1 MESLYRKYRPKTFED
16 VVGQQHVV
24 STLEHAVLEGRTSHA
39 YLFCGPRGTGKTT
52 MARILAKAL
61 MCERGAGQLPD
72 GTCENCQL
80 IAAGEHPD
88 VYELDAA
95 SRTGVDNVREEI
107 IGRVS
112 FAPVRGSYKVYIID
126 EVHMLTTA
134 AFNALLKTLEEPPE
148 HIVFVLCT
156 TDPQKVP
163 ETILS
168 RVQRFD
174 FHAIGASDIL
184 GQLKRVCDA
193 EGFSYDEAALELVV
207 RHARGG
213 MRDALSALEQLSTF
227 GGGSVS
233 LDAARDLLGEV
244 SSSMLTELTG
254 ALARRDVPTVFAR
267 IGELVESGRDL
278 LQLARELSAHLRD
291 VYVASVVGEGAS
303 TLPVAGDELRQLKDE
318 ALAFG
323 APDRV
328 ARALAVMSEVSSEMR
343 VATNQRLALE
353 VALTR
358 IARPKSDLTL
368 DSLAERVAQLEKTV
382 EALAA
387 GSASVP
393 MSTTPASSLTAP
405 ALAPTAPALA
415 PTAPAPTSSDPTPQ
429 ASARQT
435 ISAPQ
440 VAPAPVHAER
450 PEPQAPQPPTLEQQT
465 QSTSQEPQQ
474 VPASVARQAPQELLT
489 SKEAPLASPAQP
501 APQQRSSE
509 GASQSDQTT
518 GAGAAQQPQPPDAAV
533 QPRKETAPATPAVTP
548 ATPAVTPATPA
559 VTPATPAITDGGEL
573 QRRWRQVVDGL
584 VRTDP
589 PRGSLLA
596 ASTALEDDGH
606 RLLINLP
613 KGSSFVTK
621 MLDRKDVRATVE
633 AAVRQAFGERALV
646 YAESSLVG
654 ADIARSRAKAPAPT
668 PARGTMVTP
677 QPLSA
682 SQGQATPQVVSS
694 VVPQRGPAPAPQ
706 SAMSHAAAPAAAP
719 QTEPPVEEVPLESY
733 YDMPWDEP
741 SAYEDEPMA
750 PVGEASLAAEPQVV
764 SRAVPGPEPVR
775 QTSQQ
780 VEPRTAVVFEAEAA
794 NTAES
799 KPKPD
804 PKPKAKTTAKT
815 EPKQK
820 PKPDPK
826 PDPKPKS
833 KAELKPRSKP
843 KGSRSA
849 PKRADGMPQDM
860 NELLAMLTEVFGD
873 GVEASVEKLQDS
885 AVEQN

>member
-291 VYVASVVGEGAS
+291 VYVASVAGEGAS

-387 GSASVP
+387 GNASVP

-405 ALAPTAPALA
+405 ALAPTAPA
-415 PTAPAPTSSDPTPQ
+415 PTPPDPTPQ

-450 PEPQAPQPPTLEQQT
+450 PEPQASQPPTLEQRT

-474 VPASVARQAPQELLT
+474 VPASVARQAPQELLA
-489 SKEAPLASPAQP
+489 SEEAPLASPAQP
-501 APQQRSSE
+501 APQKRSSE

-518 GAGAAQQPQPPDAAV
+518 GAGAAQQSQPPDVAV
-533 QPRKETAPATPAVTP
+533 QPRKETA
-548 ATPAVTPATPA
+548 PATPA

-694 VVPQRGPAPAPQ
+694 VVPQRGPAPVPQ
-706 SAMSHAAAPAAAP
+706 PAMSHAAAPATAP
-719 QTEPPVEEVPLESY
+719 QAEPPVEEVPLESY

-741 SAYEDEPMA
+741 PAYEDEPMA
-750 PVGEASLAAEPQVV
+750 PVGEASLAAEPQVA
-764 SRAVPGPEPVR
+764 SRAVPGPEPVH

-826 PDPKPKS
+826 PKS
-833 KAELKPRSKP
+833 KTEPKLRSKP
-843 KGSRSA
+843 KGSKSA

>member
-387 GSASVP
+387 GNASVP

-405 ALAPTAPALA
+405 ALAPTAPS
-415 PTAPAPTSSDPTPQ
+415 PTPPDPTPQ
-429 ASARQT
+429 ASARQ
-435 ISAPQ
+435 IVSAPQ

-474 VPASVARQAPQELLT
+474 VPASVARQTPQELLT
-489 SKEAPLASPAQP
+489 SEEAPLASP

-509 GASQSDQTT
+509 GVSQSDQTT

-548 ATPAVTPATPA
+548 AVPAVTPATPA
-559 VTPATPAITDGGEL
+559 VTDGGEL

-646 YAESSLVG
+646 YAESSLIG

-668 PARGTMVTP
+668 PARSTMVTP

-682 SQGQATPQVVSS
+682 SQGQAAPQAVSS

-706 SAMSHAAAPAAAP
+706 PAVSHAAAPATAP
-719 QTEPPVEEVPLESY
+719 QTEPPIEEVPLESY

-750 PVGEASLAAEPQVV
+750 PVGEASLGAEPQVA
-764 SRAVPGPEPVR
+764 SRAVPGPVH

-794 NTAES
+794 STAES
-799 KPKPD
+799 KSKPD

-826 PDPKPKS
+826 PKS
-833 KAELKPRSKP
+833 KAEPKPRSKP
-843 KGSRSA
+843 KGSRSV

>member
-387 GSASVP
+387 GNASVP

-405 ALAPTAPALA
+405 ALAPTAPA
-415 PTAPAPTSSDPTPQ
+415 PTPPDPTPQ

-435 ISAPQ
+435 VSVPQ
-440 VAPAPVHAER
+440 VAPAPVYAER

-474 VPASVARQAPQELLT
+474 VPASVVRQVPQELLT
-489 SKEAPLASPAQP
+489 SEEAPLASPAQP

-509 GASQSDQTT
+509 GVSQSDQTT

-548 ATPAVTPATPA
+548 ATPAVT
-559 VTPATPAITDGGEL
+559 DGGAL

-668 PARGTMVTP
+668 PARSTMVTP

-682 SQGQATPQVVSS
+682 SQGQATSQAVSS

-706 SAMSHAAAPAAAP
+706 PAMSHAAVPATAP
-719 QTEPPVEEVPLESY
+719 QAEPPVEEVPLESY

-741 SAYEDEPMA
+741 PAYEDEPMA
-750 PVGEASLAAEPQVV
+750 PVGEASLAAEPQVA
-764 SRAVPGPEPVR
+764 SRAVPGPGPVH

-826 PDPKPKS
+826 PKS
-833 KAELKPRSKP
+833 KAEPKPRSKP
-843 KGSRSA
+843 KGSRSV

>member
-323 APDRV
+323 APDRM

-387 GSASVP
+387 GNASVP

-405 ALAPTAPALA
+405 ALAPTAPA
-415 PTAPAPTSSDPTPQ
+415 PTPPDPMPQ

-435 ISAPQ
+435 IFAPQ

-450 PEPQAPQPPTLEQQT
+450 PEPQAPQPPTLEQRA

-489 SKEAPLASPAQP
+489 SEEVPLASPAQP
-501 APQQRSSE
+501 APQKRSSE

-518 GAGAAQQPQPPDAAV
+518 GAGAAQQSQPPDVAV
-533 QPRKETAPATPAVTP
+533 QPRKETA
-548 ATPAVTPATPA
+548 PATPA

-682 SQGQATPQVVSS
+682 SQGQAAPQAVSS
-694 VVPQRGPAPAPQ
+694 VIPQRGPMPAPRP
-706 SAMSHAAAPAAAP
+706 AVSHAAAPATAP
-719 QTEPPVEEVPLESY
+719 QAEPPIEEVPLESY

-741 SAYEDEPMA
+741 PAYEDEPMA
-750 PVGEASLAAEPQVV
+750 PVGEASLATEPQVA
-764 SRAVPGPEPVR
+764 SRAVPGPEPVH

-794 NTAES
+794 STAES

-826 PDPKPKS
+826 PKS
-833 KAELKPRSKP
+833 KTEPKLRSKP
-843 KGSRSA
+843 KGSKSV

>member
-405 ALAPTAPALA
+405 APT
-415 PTAPAPTSSDPTPQ
+415 PTAPAPTPPDPTPQ

-450 PEPQAPQPPTLEQQT
+450 PEPQAPQPPTLEQQA

-474 VPASVARQAPQELLT
+474 VPASVARQTPQELLT
-489 SKEAPLASPAQP
+489 SEEAPLASPAQP

-509 GASQSDQTT
+509 GALRSDQTT
-518 GAGAAQQPQPPDAAV
+518 GAGAAQQSQPLEAAV

-548 ATPAVTPATPA
+548 ATPAVTPA
-559 VTPATPAITDGGEL
+559 VPAITDGGEL

-694 VVPQRGPAPAPQ
+694 VVPQRGPAPVPQ
-706 SAMSHAAAPAAAP
+706 PAMSHAAAPATAL

-750 PVGEASLAAEPQVV
+750 PVGEASLAAEPQVA

-826 PDPKPKS
+826 PKS
-833 KAELKPRSKP
+833 KAEPKPRSKP

>member
-382 EALAA
+382 EVLAA

-393 MSTTPASSLTAP
+393 MPTTPASSLTAP
-405 ALAPTAPALA
+405 ALAPTAPA
-415 PTAPAPTSSDPTPQ
+415 PISPDPTPQ

-450 PEPQAPQPPTLEQQT
+450 PEPQAPQPPTLEQQA

-489 SKEAPLASPAQP
+489 SEEAPLASPAQP

-559 VTPATPAITDGGEL
+559 ITDGGEL

-584 VRTDP
+584 VRRDP

-682 SQGQATPQVVSS
+682 SQGQATPQAVSS
-694 VVPQRGPAPAPQ
+694 VVPQRGPAPVPQ
-706 SAMSHAAAPAAAP
+706 PAMSHAAAPATAP
-719 QTEPPVEEVPLESY
+719 QAEPPVEEVPLESY

-741 SAYEDEPMA
+741 PAYEDEPMA
-750 PVGEASLAAEPQVV
+750 PVGEASLAAEPQVA
-764 SRAVPGPEPVR
+764 SRAVPGPEPVH

-826 PDPKPKS
+826 PKS
-833 KAELKPRSKP
+833 KAEPKPRSKP
-843 KGSRSA
+843 KGSRSV

>member
-318 ALAFG
+318 ALVFG

-358 IARPKSDLTL
+358 IARPKADLTL

-387 GSASVP
+387 GNASVP

-405 ALAPTAPALA
+405 ALAPTAPAST
-415 PTAPAPTSSDPTPQ
+415 PPDPTPQ

-450 PEPQAPQPPTLEQQT
+450 PEPQAPQPPTLEQQA

-501 APQQRSSE
+501 APQQRPSE
-509 GASQSDQTT
+509 GVSQSDQTT
-518 GAGAAQQPQPPDAAV
+518 GAGAAQQSQPPDVAV
-533 QPRKETAPATPAVTP
+533 QPRKETAPATLAVTP
-548 ATPAVTPATPA
+548 ATPAV
-559 VTPATPAITDGGEL
+559 TDGGEL

-682 SQGQATPQVVSS
+682 SQGQAAPQAVSS
-694 VVPQRGPAPAPQ
+694 VIPQRGPMPAPRP
-706 SAMSHAAAPAAAP
+706 AVSHAAAPATAP
-719 QTEPPVEEVPLESY
+719 QAEPPIEEVPLESY

-741 SAYEDEPMA
+741 PAYEDEPMA
-750 PVGEASLAAEPQVV
+750 PVGEASLATEPQVA
-764 SRAVPGPEPVR
+764 SRAVPGPEPVH

-794 NTAES
+794 STAES

-820 PKPDPK
+820 SE

-833 KAELKPRSKP
+833 KTEPKLRSKP
-843 KGSRSA
+843 KGSKSV

>member
-387 GSASVP
+387 GNASVP

-405 ALAPTAPALA
+405 ALAPTAPS
-415 PTAPAPTSSDPTPQ
+415 PTPPDPTPQ
-429 ASARQT
+429 ASARQ
-435 ISAPQ
+435 IVSAPQ

-474 VPASVARQAPQELLT
+474 VPASVVRQAPQELLT
-489 SKEAPLASPAQP
+489 SEEAPLASP

-509 GASQSDQTT
+509 GVSQSDQTT

-548 ATPAVTPATPA
+548 AVPAVTPATPA
-559 VTPATPAITDGGEL
+559 VTDGGEL

-646 YAESSLVG
+646 YAESSLIG

-668 PARGTMVTP
+668 PARSTMVTP

-682 SQGQATPQVVSS
+682 SQGQAAPQAVSS

-706 SAMSHAAAPAAAP
+706 PAVSHAAAPATAP
-719 QTEPPVEEVPLESY
+719 QTEPPIEEVPLESY

-750 PVGEASLAAEPQVV
+750 PVGEASLGAEPQVA
-764 SRAVPGPEPVR
+764 SRAVPGPVH

-826 PDPKPKS
+826 PKS
-833 KAELKPRSKP
+833 KTEPKLRSKP
-843 KGSRSA
+843 KGSKSA

>member
-291 VYVASVVGEGAS
+291 VYVASVVGEGTS

-387 GSASVP
+387 GNAPVP
-393 MSTTPASSLTAP
+393 MSTT
-405 ALAPTAPALA
+405 PALA
-415 PTAPAPTSSDPTPQ
+415 PTAPAPTPPDPMPQ

-450 PEPQAPQPPTLEQQT
+450 PEPQAPQPPTLEQQA

-489 SKEAPLASPAQP
+489 SEEVPLASPAQP
-501 APQQRSSE
+501 APQKRSSE

-518 GAGAAQQPQPPDAAV
+518 GAGAAQQSQPPDVAV
-533 QPRKETAPATPAVTP
+533 QPRKETAPATPAITP
-548 ATPAVTPATPA
+548 AAPA

-677 QPLSA
+677 RPLSA
-682 SQGQATPQVVSS
+682 SQGQATPQVVSP
-694 VVPQRGPAPAPQ
+694 VVLQRGPAPAPQ
-706 SAMSHAAAPAAAP
+706 PAMSHAAAPATAP
-719 QTEPPVEEVPLESY
+719 QAEPPVEEVPLESY

-741 SAYEDEPMA
+741 PAYEDEPMA
-750 PVGEASLAAEPQVV
+750 PVGEASLAAEPQVA
-764 SRAVPGPEPVR
+764 SRAVPGPEPVH

-794 NTAES
+794 STAES

-826 PDPKPKS
+826 PKS
-833 KAELKPRSKP
+833 KTEPKLRSKP
-843 KGSRSA
+843 KGSKSV

>member
-382 EALAA
+382 EVLAA
-387 GSASVP
+387 GNASVP

-405 ALAPTAPALA
+405 ALAPTAPA
-415 PTAPAPTSSDPTPQ
+415 PTPPDSTPQ

-435 ISAPQ
+435 IFAPQ

-450 PEPQAPQPPTLEQQT
+450 PEPQAPQPPTLEQRA

-489 SKEAPLASPAQP
+489 SEEVPLASPAQP
-501 APQQRSSE
+501 APQKRSSE

-518 GAGAAQQPQPPDAAV
+518 GAGAAQQPQPPDAVV
-533 QPRKETAPATPAVTP
+533 QPRKETAP

-668 PARGTMVTP
+668 PTRSTMVTP

-682 SQGQATPQVVSS
+682 SQGQAAPQAVSS

-706 SAMSHAAAPAAAP
+706 PVVSHAAAPATAP
-719 QTEPPVEEVPLESY
+719 QTEPPIEEVPLESY

-750 PVGEASLAAEPQVV
+750 PVGEASLAAEPQVA
-764 SRAVPGPEPVR
+764 SRAVPGPVH

-815 EPKQK
+815 EPKHK
-820 PKPDPK
+820 PK

-833 KAELKPRSKP
+833 KAEPKPRSKP
-843 KGSRSA
+843 KGSRSV

>member
-387 GSASVP
+387 GNASVP

-405 ALAPTAPALA
+405 ALAPTAPA
-415 PTAPAPTSSDPTPQ
+415 PTPPDPTPQ

-435 ISAPQ
+435 VSVPQ
-440 VAPAPVHAER
+440 VAPAPVYAER
-450 PEPQAPQPPTLEQQT
+450 PEPQAPQPPTLEQQA

-474 VPASVARQAPQELLT
+474 VPASVVRQVPQELLT
-489 SKEAPLASPAQP
+489 SEEAPLASPAQP
-501 APQQRSSE
+501 APQQRSS
-509 GASQSDQTT
+509 GGVSQSDQTT
-518 GAGAAQQPQPPDAAV
+518 GTGAAQQPQPPDAAV
-533 QPRKETAPATPAVTP
+533 QPRKETA
-548 ATPAVTPATPA
+548 PATPA

-668 PARGTMVTP
+668 PARSTMVTP

-682 SQGQATPQVVSS
+682 SQGQATSQAVSS

-706 SAMSHAAAPAAAP
+706 PAMSHAAVPATAP
-719 QTEPPVEEVPLESY
+719 QAEPPVEEVPLESY

-741 SAYEDEPMA
+741 PAYEDEPMA
-750 PVGEASLAAEPQVV
+750 PVGEASLAAEPQVA
-764 SRAVPGPEPVR
+764 SRAVPGPEPVH

-826 PDPKPKS
+826 PKS
-833 KAELKPRSKP
+833 KTEPKLRSKP
-843 KGSRSA
+843 KGSKSV

>member
-382 EALAA
+382 EVLAA
-387 GSASVP
+387 GNASVP

-405 ALAPTAPALA
+405 ALAPTAPA
-415 PTAPAPTSSDPTPQ
+415 PTPPDSTPQ

-435 ISAPQ
+435 IFAPQ

-450 PEPQAPQPPTLEQQT
+450 PEPQAPQPPTLEQRA

-489 SKEAPLASPAQP
+489 SEEVPLASPAQP
-501 APQQRSSE
+501 APQKRSSE

-518 GAGAAQQPQPPDAAV
+518 GAGAAQQSQPPDVAV
-533 QPRKETAPATPAVTP
+533 QPRKETA
-548 ATPAVTPATPA
+548 PATPA

-668 PARGTMVTP
+668 PARSTMVTP

-682 SQGQATPQVVSS
+682 SQGQAAPQAVSS
-694 VVPQRGPAPAPQ
+694 VIPQRGPAPAPRP
-706 SAMSHAAAPAAAP
+706 AVSHAAAPATAP
-719 QTEPPVEEVPLESY
+719 QTEPPIEEVPLESY

-750 PVGEASLAAEPQVV
+750 PVGEASLAAEPQVA
-764 SRAVPGPEPVR
+764 SRAVPGPVH

-826 PDPKPKS
+826 PKSKTDPK
-833 KAELKPRSKP
+833 LRSKP
-843 KGSRSA
+843 KGSKSV

>member
-382 EALAA
+382 EVLAA

-405 ALAPTAPALA
+405 ALAPTAPAST
-415 PTAPAPTSSDPTPQ
+415 PPDPMPQ

-450 PEPQAPQPPTLEQQT
+450 PEPQAPQPPTLEQQA

-489 SKEAPLASPAQP
+489 SEEVPLASPAQP
-501 APQQRSSE
+501 APQKRSSE
-509 GASQSDQTT
+509 GASQPDQTT

-548 ATPAVTPATPA
+548 ATPAVTPAAPA
-559 VTPATPAITDGGEL
+559 VTDGGEL

-682 SQGQATPQVVSS
+682 SQGQATSQAVSS

-706 SAMSHAAAPAAAP
+706 PAMSHAAVPATAP
-719 QTEPPVEEVPLESY
+719 QAEPPVEEVPLESY

-741 SAYEDEPMA
+741 PAYEDEPMA
-750 PVGEASLAAEPQVV
+750 PVGEASLAAEPQVA
-764 SRAVPGPEPVR
+764 SRAVPGPVH

-826 PDPKPKS
+826 PKS
-833 KAELKPRSKP
+833 KTEPKLRSKP
-843 KGSRSA
+843 KGSKSV

>member
-382 EALAA
+382 EVLAA

-393 MSTTPASSLTAP
+393 MSTTPASSLTAS
-405 ALAPTAPALA
+405 ALA
-415 PTAPAPTSSDPTPQ
+415 PTAPAPTPPDPTPQ

-465 QSTSQEPQQ
+465 RSTSQEPQQ

-501 APQQRSSE
+501 APQKRSSE

-518 GAGAAQQPQPPDAAV
+518 GAGAAQQSQPPDVAV
-533 QPRKETAPATPAVTP
+533 QPRKETA
-548 ATPAVTPATPA
+548 PATPA

-682 SQGQATPQVVSS
+682 SQGQTTSQAVSS

-706 SAMSHAAAPAAAP
+706 PAVSYAAAPATAP
-719 QTEPPVEEVPLESY
+719 QAEPPVEEVPLESY

-741 SAYEDEPMA
+741 PAYEDEPMA
-750 PVGEASLAAEPQVV
+750 PVGEASLAAEPQVA

-820 PKPDPK
+820 SE

-833 KAELKPRSKP
+833 KAEPKPRSKP
-843 KGSRSA
+843 KGSRSV

-873 GVEASVEKLQDS
+873 GVEASVKKLQDS

>member
-80 IAAGEHPD
+80 IATGEHPD

-291 VYVASVVGEGAS
+291 VYVASVVGEDAS

-405 ALAPTAPALA
+405 ALAPTAPA
-415 PTAPAPTSSDPTPQ
+415 PTSPDPTPQ

-450 PEPQAPQPPTLEQQT
+450 PEPQAPQPPTLEQQA

-489 SKEAPLASPAQP
+489 SEEAPLASPAQP

-548 ATPAVTPATPA
+548 ATPAVTPAA
-559 VTPATPAITDGGEL
+559 PAITDGGEL

-668 PARGTMVTP
+668 PARSTMVTP

-694 VVPQRGPAPAPQ
+694 VVQQRGPAPAPQ

-780 VEPRTAVVFEAEAA
+780 VEPRTAVVFKAEAA

-820 PKPDPK
+820 PKPN
-826 PDPKPKS
+826 PKPKS
-833 KAELKPRSKP
+833 KAEPKPRSKP

>member
-368 DSLAERVAQLEKTV
+368 DSLAERVAQLEKIV

-405 ALAPTAPALA
+405 ALAPTAPA
-415 PTAPAPTSSDPTPQ
+415 PTPPDPMPQ

-435 ISAPQ
+435 IFAPQ

-450 PEPQAPQPPTLEQQT
+450 PEPQAPQPLTLEQQT
-465 QSTSQEPQQ
+465 RSTSQEPQQ

-489 SKEAPLASPAQP
+489 SEEVPLASPAQP
-501 APQQRSSE
+501 APQKRSSE

-518 GAGAAQQPQPPDAAV
+518 GAGAAQQSQPPDAVV

-548 ATPAVTPATPA
+548 AAPAVTPATPA
-559 VTPATPAITDGGEL
+559 VTDGGEL

-646 YAESSLVG
+646 YAESSLIG

-668 PARGTMVTP
+668 PARSTMVTP

-682 SQGQATPQVVSS
+682 SQGQAAPQAVSS

-706 SAMSHAAAPAAAP
+706 PAVSHAAEPATAP
-719 QTEPPVEEVPLESY
+719 QTEPPIEEVPLESY

-741 SAYEDEPMA
+741 PAYEDEPMA
-750 PVGEASLAAEPQVV
+750 PVGEASLAAEPQVA
-764 SRAVPGPEPVR
+764 SRAVPGPEPVH

-780 VEPRTAVVFEAEAA
+780 VEPRTAVVFEVEAA

-804 PKPKAKTTAKT
+804 PKPKAKTAAKT

-820 PKPDPK
+820 SE

-833 KAELKPRSKP
+833 KTEPKLRSKP
-843 KGSRSA
+843 KGSKSV

>member
-368 DSLAERVAQLEKTV
+368 DSLAERVAQLEKIV

-405 ALAPTAPALA
+405 ALAPTAPA
-415 PTAPAPTSSDPTPQ
+415 PTPPDPMPQ

-435 ISAPQ
+435 IFAPQ

-450 PEPQAPQPPTLEQQT
+450 PEPQAPQPLTLEQQT
-465 QSTSQEPQQ
+465 RSTSQEPQQ

-489 SKEAPLASPAQP
+489 SEEVPLASPAQP
-501 APQQRSSE
+501 APQKRSSE

-518 GAGAAQQPQPPDAAV
+518 GAGAAQQSQPPDAVV

-548 ATPAVTPATPA
+548 AAPAVTPATPA
-559 VTPATPAITDGGEL
+559 VTDGGEL

-646 YAESSLVG
+646 YAESSLIG

-668 PARGTMVTP
+668 PARSTMVTP

-682 SQGQATPQVVSS
+682 SQGQAAPQAVSS

-706 SAMSHAAAPAAAP
+706 PAVSHAAEPATAP
-719 QTEPPVEEVPLESY
+719 QTEPPIEEVPLESY

-750 PVGEASLAAEPQVV
+750 PVGKASLAAEPQVA
-764 SRAVPGPEPVR
+764 SRAVPGPVH

-780 VEPRTAVVFEAEAA
+780 VEPRTAVVFEVEAA

-804 PKPKAKTTAKT
+804 PKPKAKTAAKT

-820 PKPDPK
+820 SE

-833 KAELKPRSKP
+833 KTEPKFRSKP
-843 KGSRSA
+843 KGSKSV

>member
-227 GGGSVS
+227 GGGSVL

-254 ALARRDVPTVFAR
+254 ALARRDVPTVFAS

-387 GSASVP
+387 GNASVP

-415 PTAPAPTSSDPTPQ
+415 PTAPAPTPPDPTPQ
-429 ASARQT
+429 ASARQ
-435 ISAPQ
+435 IGSAPQ

-450 PEPQAPQPPTLEQQT
+450 PEPQAPQPLTLEQQT

-474 VPASVARQAPQELLT
+474 VPASVVRQAPQELLT
-489 SKEAPLASPAQP
+489 PEEAPLASPAQP
-501 APQQRSSE
+501 AAPQQRSSE
-509 GASQSDQTT
+509 GVSQSDQTT

-548 ATPAVTPATPA
+548 ATPAV
-559 VTPATPAITDGGEL
+559 TDGGEL

-668 PARGTMVTP
+668 PARSTMVTP

-682 SQGQATPQVVSS
+682 SQGQAASQAVSS

-706 SAMSHAAAPAAAP
+706 PAVSHAAAPATAP
-719 QTEPPVEEVPLESY
+719 QTEPPIEEVPLESY

-741 SAYEDEPMA
+741 LAYEDEPMA
-750 PVGEASLAAEPQVV
+750 PVGEASLAAEPQVA
-764 SRAVPGPEPVR
+764 SRAVPGPVH

-804 PKPKAKTTAKT
+804 SKPKAKTTAKT

-826 PDPKPKS
+826 PKS
-833 KAELKPRSKP
+833 KTEPKLRSKP
-843 KGSRSA
+843 KGSKSV

>member
-107 IGRVS
+107 IGRVG

-405 ALAPTAPALA
+405 ALAPTAPA
-415 PTAPAPTSSDPTPQ
+415 PTSSDPTPQ

-465 QSTSQEPQQ
+465 QSTLQEPQQ

-489 SKEAPLASPAQP
+489 SEEAPLASPAQP

-533 QPRKETAPATPAVTP
+533 QPRKETAP

-682 SQGQATPQVVSS
+682 SQGQAAPQAVSS
-694 VVPQRGPAPAPQ
+694 VVQQRGPAPAPQ
-706 SAMSHAAAPAAAP
+706 PAMSHAAAPATAP
-719 QTEPPVEEVPLESY
+719 QAEPPVEEVPLESY

-750 PVGEASLAAEPQVV
+750 PVGEASLAAEPQVA

-780 VEPRTAVVFEAEAA
+780 VEPRTAVVFEAQAA

-804 PKPKAKTTAKT
+804 SKPKAKTTAKT

-820 PKPDPK
+820 PKPN
-826 PDPKPKS
+826 PKPKS
-833 KAELKPRSKP
+833 KAEPKPRSKP
-843 KGSRSA
+843 KGSRSV

>member
-382 EALAA
+382 EVLAA

-393 MSTTPASSLTAP
+393 MSTTPASSLTAS
-405 ALAPTAPALA
+405 ALA
-415 PTAPAPTSSDPTPQ
+415 PTAPAPTPPDSTPQ

-450 PEPQAPQPPTLEQQT
+450 PEPQAPQPPTLEQQA

-509 GASQSDQTT
+509 GVSQSDQTT
-518 GAGAAQQPQPPDAAV
+518 GAGAAQQPQPPDVAV
-533 QPRKETAPATPAVTP
+533 QPRKETA
-548 ATPAVTPATPA
+548 PATPA

-682 SQGQATPQVVSS
+682 SQGQATSQAVSS

-706 SAMSHAAAPAAAP
+706 SAMSHAAVPATAP
-719 QTEPPVEEVPLESY
+719 QAEPPVEEVPLESY

-741 SAYEDEPMA
+741 PAYEDEPMA
-750 PVGEASLAAEPQVV
+750 PVGEASLAAEPQVA
-764 SRAVPGPEPVR
+764 SRAVPGPEPVH

-815 EPKQK
+815 DPKQK

-826 PDPKPKS
+826 PKS
-833 KAELKPRSKP
+833 KTEPKLRSKP

>member
-387 GSASVP
+387 GNASVP

-415 PTAPAPTSSDPTPQ
+415 PTAPAPQ

-435 ISAPQ
+435 IFAPQ

-450 PEPQAPQPPTLEQQT
+450 PEPQAPQPPTLEQRA

-489 SKEAPLASPAQP
+489 SEEVPLASLAQP
-501 APQQRSSE
+501 APQKRSSE

-518 GAGAAQQPQPPDAAV
+518 GAGAAQQSQPPDVAV

-548 ATPAVTPATPA
+548 T
-559 VTPATPAITDGGEL
+559 TPAITDGGEL

-682 SQGQATPQVVSS
+682 SQGQATSQAVSS

-706 SAMSHAAAPAAAP
+706 PAMSRAAVPATAP
-719 QTEPPVEEVPLESY
+719 QAEPPVEEVPLESY

-741 SAYEDEPMA
+741 PAYEDEPMA
-750 PVGEASLAAEPQVV
+750 PVGEASLAAEPQVA
-764 SRAVPGPEPVR
+764 SRAVPGPEPVH

-794 NTAES
+794 STAES

-826 PDPKPKS
+826 PKS
-833 KAELKPRSKP
+833 KTEPKLRSKP
-843 KGSRSA
+843 KGSKSV

>member
-405 ALAPTAPALA
+405 ALAPTAPA
-415 PTAPAPTSSDPTPQ
+415 PTPPDPTPQ

-450 PEPQAPQPPTLEQQT
+450 PEPQAPQPPTLEQQA

-474 VPASVARQAPQELLT
+474 VPASVARQTPQELLT
-489 SKEAPLASPAQP
+489 SEEAPLASPAQP

-509 GASQSDQTT
+509 GALRSDQTT
-518 GAGAAQQPQPPDAAV
+518 GAGAAQQSQPLEAAV

-548 ATPAVTPATPA
+548 ATPAVPPA
-559 VTPATPAITDGGEL
+559 VADRLVGETSTASILWVRTSGDASNQIPVSAVRKALAGTGLYVADSQEGRVNFTD
-573 QRRWRQVVDGL
+573 QVRQVAIAIGAMLVFTLLIALSGL
-584 VRTDP
+584 ANTITISVLERT
-589 PRGSLLA
+589 RELGVLRATGAQRKEIRLLFITEAVLIALLGGSIGILLGCGVGIAGVAALLNTNSGSFLTILQVPWLTLILVLGSILLA
-596 ASTALEDDGH
+596 ATAVGILASL
-606 RLLINLP
+606 RP
-613 KGSSFVTK
+613 
-621 MLDRKDVRATVE
+621 
-633 AAVRQAFGERALV
+633 
-646 YAESSLVG
+646 AES
-654 ADIARSRAKAPAPT
+654 ASRIPPI
-668 PARGTMVTP
+668 
-677 QPLSA
+677 
-682 SQGQATPQVVSS
+682 
-694 VVPQRGPAPAPQ
+694 
-706 SAMSHAAAPAAAP
+706 HA
-719 QTEPPVEEVPLESY
+719 
-733 YDMPWDEP
+733 
-741 SAYEDEPMA
+741 
-750 PVGEASLAAEPQVV
+750 LA
-764 SRAVPGPEPVR
+764 
-775 QTSQQ
+775 
-780 VEPRTAVVFEAEAA
+780 
-794 NTAES
+794 
-799 KPKPD
+799 
-804 PKPKAKTTAKT
+804 
-815 EPKQK
+815 
-820 PKPDPK
+820 
-826 PDPKPKS
+826 
-833 KAELKPRSKP
+833 
-843 KGSRSA
+843 
-849 PKRADGMPQDM
+849 QD
-860 NELLAMLTEVFGD
+860 
-873 GVEASVEKLQDS
+873 
-885 AVEQN
+885 

>member
-80 IAAGEHPD
+80 IATGEHPD

-303 TLPVAGDELRQLKDE
+303 TLPMAGDELRQLKDE

-382 EALAA
+382 EVLAA

-393 MSTTPASSLTAP
+393 MSTTPASSLTAS
-405 ALAPTAPALA
+405 ALA
-415 PTAPAPTSSDPTPQ
+415 PTAPAPTPPDSTPQ

-435 ISAPQ
+435 IFAPQ

-450 PEPQAPQPPTLEQQT
+450 PEPQAPQPPTLEQRA

-489 SKEAPLASPAQP
+489 SEEVPLASPAQP
-501 APQQRSSE
+501 APQKRSSE

-518 GAGAAQQPQPPDAAV
+518 GAGAAQQSQPPDVAV
-533 QPRKETAPATPAVTP
+533 QPRKEIAP

-677 QPLSA
+677 QLLSA
-682 SQGQATPQVVSS
+682 SQGQATPQLVSS
-694 VVPQRGPAPAPQ
+694 VVPQRGPAPVPQ
-706 SAMSHAAAPAAAP
+706 PAMSHAAAPATAP

-780 VEPRTAVVFEAEAA
+780 VEPRTAVVFEAQAA
-794 NTAES
+794 NTAE
-799 KPKPD
+799 PKPD
-804 PKPKAKTTAKT
+804 PKPKAKTAAKT

-820 PKPDPK
+820 PES
-826 PDPKPKS
+826 DPKPKS
-833 KAELKPRSKP
+833 KAEPKPRSKP
-843 KGSRSA
+843 KGSQSA

>member
-387 GSASVP
+387 GNASVP

-415 PTAPAPTSSDPTPQ
+415 PTAPAPQ

-435 ISAPQ
+435 IFAPQ

-450 PEPQAPQPPTLEQQT
+450 PEPQAPQPPTLEQRA

-489 SKEAPLASPAQP
+489 SEEAPLASPAQP

-518 GAGAAQQPQPPDAAV
+518 GAGAAQQSQPPDVAV
-533 QPRKETAPATPAVTP
+533 QPRKETA
-548 ATPAVTPATPA
+548 PATPA

-682 SQGQATPQVVSS
+682 SQGQATSQAVSS

-706 SAMSHAAAPAAAP
+706 PAMSRAAVPATAP
-719 QTEPPVEEVPLESY
+719 QAEPPVEEVPLESY

-741 SAYEDEPMA
+741 PAYEDEPMA
-750 PVGEASLAAEPQVV
+750 PVGEASLAAEPQVA
-764 SRAVPGPEPVR
+764 SRAVPGPEPVH

-794 NTAES
+794 STAES

-826 PDPKPKS
+826 PKS
-833 KAELKPRSKP
+833 KTEPKLRSKP
-843 KGSRSA
+843 KGSKSV

>member
-368 DSLAERVAQLEKTV
+368 DSLAERVVQLEKTV

-387 GSASVP
+387 GNASVP

-405 ALAPTAPALA
+405 ALAPTAPA
-415 PTAPAPTSSDPTPQ
+415 PTPPDPTPQ

-450 PEPQAPQPPTLEQQT
+450 PEPQASQPPTLEQRT

-474 VPASVARQAPQELLT
+474 VPASVARQAPQELLA
-489 SKEAPLASPAQP
+489 SEEAPLASPAQP
-501 APQQRSSE
+501 ASQKRSSE
-509 GASQSDQTT
+509 GASQSDQTM
-518 GAGAAQQPQPPDAAV
+518 GAGAAQQSQPLDAAV

-548 ATPAVTPATPA
+548 AAPAI
-559 VTPATPAITDGGEL
+559 TPATPAITDGGEL

-706 SAMSHAAAPAAAP
+706 PAMSHAAAPATAP
-719 QTEPPVEEVPLESY
+719 QAEPPVEEVPLESY

-750 PVGEASLAAEPQVV
+750 PVGEASLATEPRVA

-775 QTSQQ
+775 QTFQQ

-826 PDPKPKS
+826 PKS
-833 KAELKPRSKP
+833 KAEPKLRSKP
-843 KGSRSA
+843 KGSKSV

>member
-387 GSASVP
+387 GNASVP

-405 ALAPTAPALA
+405 ALAPTAPS
-415 PTAPAPTSSDPTPQ
+415 PTPPDPTPQ
-429 ASARQT
+429 SSARQ
-435 ISAPQ
+435 IVSAPQ

-474 VPASVARQAPQELLT
+474 VPASVVRQAPQELLT
-489 SKEAPLASPAQP
+489 SEEAPLASP

-509 GASQSDQTT
+509 GVSQSDQTT

-533 QPRKETAPATPAVTP
+533 QSRKETAPATPTVTPAAPAVTP
-548 ATPAVTPATPA
+548 ATPAVT
-559 VTPATPAITDGGEL
+559 DEGEL

-668 PARGTMVTP
+668 PARSTMVTP

-682 SQGQATPQVVSS
+682 SQGQAAPQAVSS

-706 SAMSHAAAPAAAP
+706 PAVSHAAAPATAP
-719 QTEPPVEEVPLESY
+719 QTEPPIEEVPLESY

-750 PVGEASLAAEPQVV
+750 PVGEASLAAEPQVA
-764 SRAVPGPEPVR
+764 SRAVPGPVH

-780 VEPRTAVVFEAEAA
+780 VEPRTAVVFEVEAA

-804 PKPKAKTTAKT
+804 PKPKAKTAAKT

-826 PDPKPKS
+826 PKS
-833 KAELKPRSKP
+833 KTEPKFRSKP
-843 KGSRSA
+843 KGSKSV

>member
-156 TDPQKVP
+156 TDPQRVP

-244 SSSMLTELTG
+244 SSLMLTELTG

-368 DSLAERVAQLEKTV
+368 DSLAERVAQLEKIV
-382 EALAA
+382 EVLAA

-393 MSTTPASSLTAP
+393 MSTTPASSLTAS
-405 ALAPTAPALA
+405 ALAPTAPAST
-415 PTAPAPTSSDPTPQ
+415 PPDPTPQ

-450 PEPQAPQPPTLEQQT
+450 PEPQAPQPPTLEQQA

-518 GAGAAQQPQPPDAAV
+518 GAGAAQQPQPPDAAA
-533 QPRKETAPATPAVTP
+533 QPRKETAP

-682 SQGQATPQVVSS
+682 SQGQATSQAVSS

-706 SAMSHAAAPAAAP
+706 PAVSHAAAPATAP
-719 QTEPPVEEVPLESY
+719 QAEPPVEEVPLESY

-741 SAYEDEPMA
+741 PAYEDEPMA
-750 PVGEASLAAEPQVV
+750 PVGEASLAAEPQVA
-764 SRAVPGPEPVR
+764 SRAVPGPEPVH

-826 PDPKPKS
+826 PKS
-833 KAELKPRSKP
+833 KAEPKLRSKP
-843 KGSRSA
+843 KGSKSV

>member
-387 GSASVP
+387 GNASVP

-415 PTAPAPTSSDPTPQ
+415 PTAPAPQ

-435 ISAPQ
+435 IFAPQ

-450 PEPQAPQPPTLEQQT
+450 PEPQAPQPPTLEQRA

-489 SKEAPLASPAQP
+489 SEEVPLASLAQP
-501 APQQRSSE
+501 APQKRSSE

-518 GAGAAQQPQPPDAAV
+518 GAGAAQQSQPPDVAV
-533 QPRKETAPATPAVTP
+533 QPRKETA
-548 ATPAVTPATPA
+548 PATPA

-682 SQGQATPQVVSS
+682 SQGQATSQAVSS

-706 SAMSHAAAPAAAP
+706 PAMSRAAVPATAP
-719 QTEPPVEEVPLESY
+719 QAEPPVEEVPLESY

-741 SAYEDEPMA
+741 PAYEDEPMA
-750 PVGEASLAAEPQVV
+750 PVGEASLAAEPQVA
-764 SRAVPGPEPVR
+764 SRAVPGPEPVH

-794 NTAES
+794 STAES

-826 PDPKPKS
+826 PKS
-833 KAELKPRSKP
+833 KTEPKLRSKP
-843 KGSRSA
+843 KGSKSV

>member
-323 APDRV
+323 ASDRV

-368 DSLAERVAQLEKTV
+368 DSLAERVAQLEKIV

-387 GSASVP
+387 GNAPVP

-405 ALAPTAPALA
+405 ALAPTAPA
-415 PTAPAPTSSDPTPQ
+415 PTPPDPMPQ

-435 ISAPQ
+435 MSVPQ

-450 PEPQAPQPPTLEQQT
+450 PEPQAPQPLTLEQQT
-465 QSTSQEPQQ
+465 RSTSQEPQQ

-489 SKEAPLASPAQP
+489 SEEVPLASPAQP
-501 APQQRSSE
+501 APQKRSSK

-518 GAGAAQQPQPPDAAV
+518 GAGAAQQSQPPDVAV
-533 QPRKETAPATPAVTP
+533 QPRKETAP

-694 VVPQRGPAPAPQ
+694 VVPQRGPAPVPQ
-706 SAMSHAAAPAAAP
+706 PAMSHAAAPATAP
-719 QTEPPVEEVPLESY
+719 QTEPPIEEVPLESY

-741 SAYEDEPMA
+741 PAYEDEPMA
-750 PVGEASLAAEPQVV
+750 PVGEASLAAEPQVA
-764 SRAVPGPEPVR
+764 SRAVPGPEPVH

-780 VEPRTAVVFEAEAA
+780 VEPRTAVVFEVEAA

-804 PKPKAKTTAKT
+804 PKPKAKTAAKT

-820 PKPDPK
+820 SE

-833 KAELKPRSKP
+833 KTEPKFRSKP
-843 KGSRSA
+843 KGSKSV

>member
-291 VYVASVVGEGAS
+291 VYVASVAGEGAS

-387 GSASVP
+387 GNASVP

-405 ALAPTAPALA
+405 ALAPTAPA
-415 PTAPAPTSSDPTPQ
+415 PTPPDPTPQ

-450 PEPQAPQPPTLEQQT
+450 PEPQASQPPTLEQRT

-474 VPASVARQAPQELLT
+474 VPASVARQAPQELLA
-489 SKEAPLASPAQP
+489 SEEAPLASPAQP
-501 APQQRSSE
+501 APQKRSSE
-509 GASQSDQTT
+509 GASQSDQTM
-518 GAGAAQQPQPPDAAV
+518 GAGAAQQSQPLDAAV

-548 ATPAVTPATPA
+548 AAPAVTPATPA
-559 VTPATPAITDGGEL
+559 VTDGGEL

-606 RLLINLP
+606 QLLINLP

-694 VVPQRGPAPAPQ
+694 VVPQRGPAPVPQ
-706 SAMSHAAAPAAAP
+706 PAMSHAAAPATAP
-719 QTEPPVEEVPLESY
+719 QAEPPVEEVPLESY

-741 SAYEDEPMA
+741 PAYEDEPMA
-750 PVGEASLAAEPQVV
+750 PVGEASLAVEPQVA
-764 SRAVPGPEPVR
+764 SRAVPGPEPVH

-815 EPKQK
+815 DPKQK
-820 PKPDPK
+820 PK

-833 KAELKPRSKP
+833 KAEPKLRSKP

>member
-382 EALAA
+382 EVLAA

-405 ALAPTAPALA
+405 ALAPTAPA
-415 PTAPAPTSSDPTPQ
+415 PTPPDPTPQ
-429 ASARQT
+429 ASARQ
-435 ISAPQ
+435 IVSAPQ

-465 QSTSQEPQQ
+465 QSTPQEPQQ
-474 VPASVARQAPQELLT
+474 VPASVARQVPQERL
-489 SKEAPLASPAQP
+489 AAGMPLASPAQP

-509 GASQSDQTT
+509 RASQFDQTT
-518 GAGAAQQPQPPDAAV
+518 GADAAQQSQPQAAAA
-533 QPRKETAPATPAVTP
+533 QPKKEAAPATPAVT
-548 ATPAVTPATPA
+548 
-559 VTPATPAITDGGEL
+559 DEGEL

-633 AAVRQAFGERALV
+633 VAVSQVFGGRALV

-668 PARGTMVTP
+668 PAHSTMVTP

-682 SQGQATPQVVSS
+682 SQGQAAPQAASS
-694 VVPQRGPAPAPQ
+694 VVSQRGPAPAPQ
-706 SAMSHAAAPAAAP
+706 PAMSPAAAPAAAP
-719 QTEPPVEEVPLESY
+719 QTEPPIEEVPLESY

-750 PVGEASLAAEPQVV
+750 PVGEASLAVEPQVA
-764 SRAVPGPEPVR
+764 SRAAPGPEPVC

-780 VEPRTAVVFEAEAA
+780 VESRTVVVSGVEAA

-804 PKPKAKTTAKT
+804 PKLKAKPTAKT

-826 PDPKPKS
+826 PKS
-833 KAELKPRSKP
+833 KAKSKSRSKP
-843 KGSRSA
+843 RGSRSA
-849 PKRADGMPQDM
+849 SKRADGMPQDM
-860 NELLAMLTEVFGD
+860 SELLTMLTEVFGD
-873 GVEASVEKLQDS
+873 GVEASVEKPQDS

>member
-291 VYVASVVGEGAS
+291 VYVASVAGEGAS

-387 GSASVP
+387 GNASVP

-405 ALAPTAPALA
+405 ALAPTAPA
-415 PTAPAPTSSDPTPQ
+415 PTPPDPTPQ

-450 PEPQAPQPPTLEQQT
+450 PEPQASQPPTLEQRT

-474 VPASVARQAPQELLT
+474 VPASVARQAPQELLA
-489 SKEAPLASPAQP
+489 SEEAPLASPAQP
-501 APQQRSSE
+501 APQKRSSE
-509 GASQSDQTT
+509 GASQSDQTM
-518 GAGAAQQPQPPDAAV
+518 GAGAAQQSQPLDAAV

-548 ATPAVTPATPA
+548 AAPAVTPATPA
-559 VTPATPAITDGGEL
+559 VTDGGEL

-606 RLLINLP
+606 QLLINLP

-694 VVPQRGPAPAPQ
+694 VVPQRGPAPVPQ
-706 SAMSHAAAPAAAP
+706 PAMSHAAAPATAP
-719 QTEPPVEEVPLESY
+719 QAEPPVEEVPLESY

-741 SAYEDEPMA
+741 PAYEDEPMA
-750 PVGEASLAAEPQVV
+750 PVGEASLAAEPQVA
-764 SRAVPGPEPVR
+764 SRAVPGPEPVH

-804 PKPKAKTTAKT
+804 PKPKAKTAAKT

-820 PKPDPK
+820 SEL
-826 PDPKPKS
+826 DPKPKS
-833 KAELKPRSKP
+833 KAEPKPRSKP
-843 KGSRSA
+843 KGSRSV

>member
-405 ALAPTAPALA
+405 ALAPTAPA
-415 PTAPAPTSSDPTPQ
+415 PTSSDPTPQ

-450 PEPQAPQPPTLEQQT
+450 PEPQAPQPPTLEQQI

-489 SKEAPLASPAQP
+489 SEEAPLASPAQP

-509 GASQSDQTT
+509 GVSQSDHTM

-533 QPRKETAPATPAVTP
+533 QPRKETAPATSAVTP
-548 ATPAVTPATPA
+548 ATPAVTPAAPA
-559 VTPATPAITDGGEL
+559 VTDEGEL
-573 QRRWRQVVDGL
+573 QRRWRRVVDGL

-646 YAESSLVG
+646 YAESSLIG

-668 PARGTMVTP
+668 PARSTMVTP

-682 SQGQATPQVVSS
+682 SQGQAAPQAVSS

-706 SAMSHAAAPAAAP
+706 PAVSHAAEPATAP
-719 QTEPPVEEVPLESY
+719 QTEPPIEEVPLESY

-750 PVGEASLAAEPQVV
+750 PVGKASLAAEPQVA
-764 SRAVPGPEPVR
+764 SRAVPGPVH

-826 PDPKPKS
+826 PKS
-833 KAELKPRSKP
+833 KAEPKPRSKP
-843 KGSRSA
+843 KGSKSV

>member
-318 ALAFG
+318 ALVFG

-387 GSASVP
+387 GNASVP

-405 ALAPTAPALA
+405 ALAPTAPA
-415 PTAPAPTSSDPTPQ
+415 PTSSDPTPQ
-429 ASARQT
+429 ASVRQT

-440 VAPAPVHAER
+440 VAPSSVHAER
-450 PEPQAPQPPTLEQQT
+450 PEPQAPQPPTLEQQA
-465 QSTSQEPQQ
+465 QSTSQESQQ
-474 VPASVARQAPQELLT
+474 APASVARQAPQELLT

-509 GASQSDQTT
+509 GVSQSDQTT

-533 QPRKETAPATPAVTP
+533 QLRKETAPATPAVTP

-559 VTPATPAITDGGEL
+559 VTPASPAITDGGEL

-682 SQGQATPQVVSS
+682 SQGQATSQAVSS
-694 VVPQRGPAPAPQ
+694 VVPQRGPVPAPQ
-706 SAMSHAAAPAAAP
+706 PAMSHAAVPATAP
-719 QTEPPVEEVPLESY
+719 QAEPPVEEVPLESY

-741 SAYEDEPMA
+741 PAYEDEPMA
-750 PVGEASLAAEPQVV
+750 PVGEASLAAEPQVA

-826 PDPKPKS
+826 PKPKPKS
-833 KAELKPRSKP
+833 KAEPKLRSKP
-843 KGSRSA
+843 KGSQSV

>member
-16 VVGQQHVV
+16 VVGQEHVV

-387 GSASVP
+387 GNAPVP

-405 ALAPTAPALA
+405 ALAPTAPAST
-415 PTAPAPTSSDPTPQ
+415 PPDPTPQ

-489 SKEAPLASPAQP
+489 SEEAPLASPAQP

-509 GASQSDQTT
+509 GVSQSDQTT

-533 QPRKETAPATPAVTP
+533 QSRKETAPATPAVTP
-548 ATPAVTPATPA
+548 AAPAVTPATPA
-559 VTPATPAITDGGEL
+559 VTDEGEL

-668 PARGTMVTP
+668 PARSTMVTP

-682 SQGQATPQVVSS
+682 SQGQAAPQAVSS

-706 SAMSHAAAPAAAP
+706 PAMSHAAAPATAP
-719 QTEPPVEEVPLESY
+719 QTEPPIEEVPLESY

-750 PVGEASLAAEPQVV
+750 PVGEASLAAEPQVA
-764 SRAVPGPEPVR
+764 SRAVPGPVH

-826 PDPKPKS
+826 PKS
-833 KAELKPRSKP
+833 KAEPKPRSKP
-843 KGSRSA
+843 KGSRSV

>member
-368 DSLAERVAQLEKTV
+368 DSLAERVAQLEKIV

-405 ALAPTAPALA
+405 ALAPTAPA
-415 PTAPAPTSSDPTPQ
+415 PTPPDPMPQ

-435 ISAPQ
+435 IFAPQ

-450 PEPQAPQPPTLEQQT
+450 PEPQAPQPLTLEQQT
-465 QSTSQEPQQ
+465 RSTSQEPQQ

-489 SKEAPLASPAQP
+489 SEEVPLASPAQP
-501 APQQRSSE
+501 APQKRSSE

-518 GAGAAQQPQPPDAAV
+518 GAGAAQQSQPPDAVV

-548 ATPAVTPATPA
+548 AAPAVTPATPA
-559 VTPATPAITDGGEL
+559 VTDGGEL

-646 YAESSLVG
+646 YAESSLIG

-668 PARGTMVTP
+668 PARSTMVTP

-682 SQGQATPQVVSS
+682 SQGQAAPQAVSS

-706 SAMSHAAAPAAAP
+706 PAVSHAAEPATAP
-719 QTEPPVEEVPLESY
+719 QTEPPIEEVPLESY

-750 PVGEASLAAEPQVV
+750 PVGKASLAAEPQVA
-764 SRAVPGPEPVR
+764 SRAVPGPVH

-780 VEPRTAVVFEAEAA
+780 VEPRTAVVFEVEAA

-804 PKPKAKTTAKT
+804 PKPKAKTAAKT

-826 PDPKPKS
+826 PKS
-833 KAELKPRSKP
+833 KTEPKLRSKP
-843 KGSRSA
+843 KGSKSV

>member
-405 ALAPTAPALA
+405 ALAPTAPA
-415 PTAPAPTSSDPTPQ
+415 PTPPDPTPQ
-429 ASARQT
+429 ASARQ
-435 ISAPQ
+435 IGSAPQ

-474 VPASVARQAPQELLT
+474 VPASVVRQAPQELLT
-489 SKEAPLASPAQP
+489 PEEAPLASPAQP

-559 VTPATPAITDGGEL
+559 VTPATPAVTDGGEL

-682 SQGQATPQVVSS
+682 SQGQATSQAVSS

-706 SAMSHAAAPAAAP
+706 PAVSHAAAPATAP
-719 QTEPPVEEVPLESY
+719 QTEPPIEEVPLESY

-750 PVGEASLAAEPQVV
+750 PVGETSLAAEPQVA
-764 SRAVPGPEPVR
+764 SRAVPGPVH

-826 PDPKPKS
+826 PKS
-833 KAELKPRSKP
+833 KTEPKLRSKP
-843 KGSRSA
+843 KGSKSV

>member
-393 MSTTPASSLTAP
+393 MSTTLASSLTAP
-405 ALAPTAPALA
+405 ALAPTAPA
-415 PTAPAPTSSDPTPQ
+415 PTSPDPTPQ

-450 PEPQAPQPPTLEQQT
+450 PEPQAPQPPTLEQRT

-501 APQQRSSE
+501 APQKRSSE
-509 GASQSDQTT
+509 GASQSDHTT
-518 GAGAAQQPQPPDAAV
+518 GAGAAQQSQPPDVAV
-533 QPRKETAPATPAVTP
+533 QPRKETA
-548 ATPAVTPATPA
+548 PATPA

-706 SAMSHAAAPAAAP
+706 PAVSHAAAPATAL

-826 PDPKPKS
+826 PKS
-833 KAELKPRSKP
+833 KAEPKPRSKP
-843 KGSRSA
+843 KGSRSV